1 MIEKKR
7 TFYLGLGL
15 LFGFVA
21 VLVSFFSPIWDG
33 KDGLEYLDNLY
44 NSISKGSAYYIPKI
58 REEAESLKGKRVE
71 LTLDMAD
78 ERHAE
83 QAALL
88 LEAGEA
94 QVASA
99 GARLNVEGD
108 LGHIL
113 ANCLSDADA
122 MYHNEGR
129 QISAKYHCDERLAM
143 YNWWLALKGAEKD
156 LKKQN
161 KFKEAKVVDLIV
173 KKAIE
178 TSYNYYQIDPQKITD
193 RLGIV
198 IFSLVFYVIYTVWY
212 GFAIMFLFEGWGLR
226 LAH

>member
-15 LFGFVA
+15 LFGFVV

>member
-1 MIEKKR
+1 MIEKKK
-7 TFYLGLGL
+7 TFYTGLVLIIGFAVVLGI
-15 LFGFVA
+15 
-21 VLVSFFSPIWDG
+21 FFAPIWNGQDS
-33 KDGLEYLDNLY
+33 LQRLDTLY
-44 NSISKGSAYYIPKI
+44 NSVSKGSAYYIPKVK
-58 REEAESLKGKRVE
+58 EEADTLKGKKVNLTFE
-71 LTLDMAD
+71 LAD
-78 ERHAE
+78 GKQAE

-94 QVASA
+94 QVALA

-108 LGHIL
+108 LGKIL

-122 MYHNEGR
+122 MYHNDG
-129 QISAKYHCDERLAM
+129 QQVSAKYRYNERLVL
-143 YNWWLALKGAEKD
+143 YTWWQALKGAEKD

-178 TSYNYYQIDPQKITD
+178 TSYNYYQIEPQKITD

-212 GFAIMFLFEGWGLR
+212 GFAIMFLFEGLGLR

>member
-7 TFYLGLGL
+7 TFYAGLGL
-15 LFGFVA
+15 LIGFMV

-83 QAALL
+83 QASLL

-94 QVASA
+94 VVVLA

-122 MYHNEGR
+122 MYHNEGP

-173 KKAIE
+173 KKAVE

>member
-1 MIEKKR
+1 MIEKKK
-7 TFYLGLGL
+7 TFYAGLVL
-15 LFGFVA
+15 IIGFVV
-21 VLVSFFSPIWDG
+21 VLGIFFAPIWNGQDS
-33 KDGLEYLDNLY
+33 LQRLDTLY
-44 NSISKGSAYYIPKI
+44 NSISKGSAYYIPKVK
-58 REEAESLKGKRVE
+58 EEADTLKGKKVN
-71 LTLDMAD
+71 LTLELAD
-78 ERHAE
+78 GEQAE

-94 QVASA
+94 QVALA

-108 LGHIL
+108 LGKIL

-122 MYHNEGR
+122 MYHNDG
-129 QISAKYHCDERLAM
+129 QQVSAKYHYNERLAL
-143 YNWWLALKGAEKD
+143 YNWWQVLKGTEKN

-161 KFKEAKVVDLIV
+161 RFEEAKVVDLIV

-178 TSYNYYQIDPQKITD
+178 TSYNYYQIEPQKISD

-198 IFSLVFYVIYTVWY
+198 ILSLLFYVVYTVWY

-226 LAH
+226 LEH